1 MKNYFRITVYNPQS
15 NVTAILDSNGYFD
28 EIWKFSSF
36 FVKNGWKVKA
46 ICEDGQFEDGNI
58 PRIKEDADHIVLR
71 ACVIGVVEKEN
82 GVINV
87 KGRHYKDLR

>member
-1 MKNYFRITVYNPQS
+1 MKKYFRITVYNPQS

-28 EIWKFSSF
+28 ELWRLSSF

-46 ICEDGQFEDGNI
+46 VAEDGQFEDGNI

-87 KGRHYKDLR
+87 KGRYYTDLR

>member
-46 ICEDGQFEDGNI
+46 VAEDGQFEDGNI

-87 KGRHYKDLR
+87 KGRYYTDLR

>member
-1 MKNYFRITVYNPQS
+1 MKAV
-15 NVTAILDSNGYFD
+15 A
-28 EIWKFSSF
+28 
-36 FVKNGWKVKA
+36 
-46 ICEDGQFEDGNI
+46 EDGQFEDGNI

-87 KGRHYKDLR
+87 KGRYYTDLR

>member
-46 ICEDGQFEDGNI
+46 ICEDGQFEAGNI
-58 PRIKEDADHIVLR
+58 PRIQPDEKHIVLR
-71 ACVIGVVEKEN
+71 ACVKGLIEKKD
-82 GVINV
+82 GIINV
-87 KGRHYKDLR
+87 LGRFYKDLR